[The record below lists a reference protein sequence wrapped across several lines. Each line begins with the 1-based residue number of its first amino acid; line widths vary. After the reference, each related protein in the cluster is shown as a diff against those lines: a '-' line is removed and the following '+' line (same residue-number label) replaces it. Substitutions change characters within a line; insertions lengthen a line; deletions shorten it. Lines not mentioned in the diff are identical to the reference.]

1 MRTLLIGLVAATS
14 LLVPAIA
21 HADQC
26 AWMTQEQAI
35 EGAKQIAVNGFGTNL
50 LSYCEPCGDTQA
62 TAKPVKGI
70 SYNVVPDD
78 PSYYQVKV
86 NGNRLDLAYTYV
98 LVDTDDDGKADTYV
112 NAGSLAGCPVQDVT
126 LQFAPGDVKVAA
138 TGKSDEASGDGEE
151 APEGGGCSTT
161 GNSGASLFGFG
172 ALGLAFAL
180 GRRRRR
186 A

>member
-26 AWMTQEQAI
+26 AWMTKEQAI

-50 LSYCEPCGDTQA
+50 LDYCEPCGDTEA

-70 SYNVVPDD
+70 SYGAVPDD

-86 NGNRLDLAYTYV
+86 NGNALDLAYVYV
-98 LVDTDDDGKADTYV
+98 LVDTDDDAKPDTYV

-126 LQFAPGDVKVAA
+126 LEFAPGAVKVASS
-138 TGKSDEASGDGEE
+138 GKSDEASVDGE

-161 GNSGASLFGFG
+161 GNSGAAMLPL
-172 ALGLAFAL
+172 LGLAFVL